1 MSSTEQAELK
11 LSLFA
16 CHSPPPRPPLLPQ
29 STPLSAREKDFQK
42 NVVWEGGGDSN
53 PCLSEGVMIYKKL
66 RKSLL
71 GDVNK
76 NA

>member
-16 CHSPPPRPPLLPQ
+16 CHSPPRPPLLPQ

-42 NVVWEGGGDSN
+42 NVVWEGGESN